1 MTEGAR
7 GEGGYLLNG
16 QGERFMERYAP
27 EKMEL
32 APRDVVSRAIQRE
45 IDEGRGV
52 EGKGYVHLD
61 IRHFGEEHILER
73 LPQIRDL
80 SLSFVGV
87 DPVVEP
93 IPIQPTAHYSMGGIP
108 TDVHGQVVLGPDRTP
123 LPGLFAAGE
132 CACVSVHG
140 ANRLGTNSLLEAATF
155 GRRAGLRAAEIVA
168 EASRVPFPED
178 VLELAAE
185 EVHDLRTATGN
196 ERAPH
201 LRAELQETMTT
212 LCGVFREEEGL
223 TRATEVLRSLRE
235 RVSEIGL
242 QDRSLIFNTELV
254 SAMETRHLLDFSE
267 IIIAGALARTESRG
281 GHFRTDFPK
290 RDDEHWLKHTL
301 AWRERDRVQLA
312 YKDVIITRHPPEE
325 RTY

>member
-1 MTEGAR
+1 M
-7 GEGGYLLNG
+7 
-16 QGERFMERYAP
+16 
-27 EKMEL
+27 
-32 APRDVVSRAIQRE
+32 
-45 IDEGRGV
+45 
-52 EGKGYVHLD
+52 
-61 IRHFGEEHILER
+61 
-73 LPQIRDL
+73 
-80 SLSFVGV
+80 GV